1 MSAGLSALLTGAAA
15 GGGAVLGAPWKLAAL
30 MVVLVVGGWLWLW
43 IGGLRVENA
52 DLHAERARLRDDL
65 AIHRALLADQ
75 NRALRALAKAEAE
88 AVIRRREAELMR
100 REVANAPEEE
110 DGPLAPVLRSALD
123 RLR

>member
-30 MVVLVVGGWLWLW
+30 MAVLVVGGWLWLW